1 MAPDRDDEFDRYD
14 FEYTP
19 DADERD
25 LVEHDAAA
33 ELDAER
39 RDLMWEEHRR

>member
-25 LVEHDAAA
+25 LVEHDAEA

-39 RDLMWEEHRR
+39 CDLMWEEHRR